1 MNSHLL
7 PLSGQFS
14 DQFSE
19 HASERFS
26 EPPDPALRRVGQ
38 LGRAA
43 AVMDVVADLGVAS
56 PAQIGRRLGLA
67 KSTVH
72 RLLTVLQV
80 HDLVRRDRD
89 GVRLGLRSL
98 GWADRERAAPVT
110 RLRRLALPHLVE
122 LHRLAGAAVALAT
135 WSRETV
141 VYPERIYDRSQ
152 LAEIAPLLP
161 SSPAHATAAGKVLLA
176 FDPAAGLRYRSTTAL
191 EGYTPATITSP
202 GALAVELDRA
212 RSAGFATAVGELFP
226 DLAELAAPVTDR
238 RRVVAAVGIA
248 GPADRIL
255 RPDLGRMARASAA
268 AITAALRTA
277 ESAGTAPSSAP
288 AE

>member
-1 MNSHLL
+1 MNSDLL
-7 PLSGQFS
+7 P
-14 DQFSE
+14 
-19 HASERFS
+19 FS
-26 EPPDPALRRVGQ
+26 EPTNEHADTAARRIGQ

-56 PAQIGRRLGLA
+56 AAQIGRRLGLA

-80 HDLVRRDRD
+80 HDLVSRDRD
-89 GVRLGLRSL
+89 GFRLGVRSL
-98 GWADRERAAPVT
+98 GWADREHAAPVA

-122 LHRLAGAAVALAT
+122 LHRRAGSAVALAT
-135 WSRETV
+135 WSRDKV

-161 SSPAHATAAGKVLLA
+161 SSPAHATATGKILLA
-176 FDPAAGLRYRSTTAL
+176 FDPAAGHRYRAGENL
-191 EGYTPATITSP
+191 KGYTPATITS
-202 GALAVELDRA
+202 ASAFAEELDRT
-212 RSAGFATAVGELFP
+212 RSAGIATAVGELFP
-226 DLAELAAPVTDR
+226 DLADLAAPVADQR

-255 RPDLGRMARASAA
+255 RPELSGMARATAA
-268 AITAALRTA
+268 AITAALR
-277 ESAGTAPSSAP
+277 SADFAGAP
-288 AE
+288 AALLSAS